1 LVWDA
6 ASFKSLVD
14 GFPLLHKNL
23 VRIIGGDLQEL
34 ETRFREVAT
43 QRVGP
48 RVASQLI
55 RLLLQIGHQVDGAVE
70 VELSREELAQ
80 MTGTTLFTVSR
91 LLSAWETKGLVR
103 PRREAVAVCDLESLR
118 AVSEGTLEPVSARD
132 WAKPGKADGSEV

>member
-1 LVWDA
+1 M
-6 ASFKSLVD
+6 
-14 GFPLLHKNL
+14 
-23 VRIIGGDLQEL
+23 
-34 ETRFREVAT
+34 
-43 QRVGP
+43 
-48 RVASQLI
+48 ASQLI
-55 RLLLQIGHQVDGAVE
+55 RLLLQIGQQVDGAVE
-70 VELSREELAQ
+70 VELSREKLAQ